1 MRFQDKFDSLNAQ
14 VSGAQLGATDRAIM
28 AKPCPRRRGVLSVR
42 MRSKATNGLTDEM
55 DSSCFFGIQVPSW
68 Q

>member
-1 MRFQDKFDSLNAQ
+1 MEHLFGRN
-14 VSGAQLGATDRAIM
+14 GE
-28 AKPCPRRRGVLSVR
+28 AKSKRVRSAECPSEPQ
-42 MRSKATNGLTDEM
+42 ANGLTDEM

>member
-1 MRFQDKFDSLNAQ
+1 MR
-14 VSGAQLGATDRAIM
+14 GAAGSSETQA
-28 AKPCPRRRGVLSVR
+28 
-42 MRSKATNGLTDEM
+42 NGLTDEM